1 MKKINILQ
9 FVFALFAL
17 TIIVMIFLFSS
28 EDAEDSSDTSG
39 YFVKIIINFFHK
51 NFESMAKYKQTEL
64 FDKIS
69 HIIRKTAH
77 FSIYT
82 ALGFCLS
89 LAVGKRKIISLKSF
103 WVIVF
108 CFLYACSDE
117 IHQYF
122 VAGRSCMFTD
132 VIIDTCGS
140 ITGLA
145 ISAIILTI
153 INKKSKGRI

>member
-1 MKKINILQ
+1 MKKINILRI
-9 FVFALFAL
+9 FSALL
-17 TIIVMIFLFSS
+17 TFIIIIIIFLFSS
-28 EDAEDSSDTSG
+28 ENADNSSDTSG
-39 YFVKIIINFFHK
+39 YLVKIIISFFHE
-51 NFESMAKYKQTEL
+51 NFESMAKYQQKEI
-64 FDKIS
+64 FDEIS

-103 WVIVF
+103 LVIVF

-153 INKKSKGRI
+153 ISKKSKGRT